1 MRRLRVRLGVICVA
15 FILVLF
21 INHFYLFIY
30 FFFLLH
36 TVRLEKSKPGILA
49 RIQARGRC
57 SSRGSSRGS
66 SPSSSP
72 GLNPGFNVSLSCLQF
87 SFLSPDWL
95 FSCKTIT
102 FQKYFWCSR
111 FSRFYCN

>member
-30 FFFLLH
+30 FLLH

-57 SSRGSSRGS
+57 SSRGSSPSS

-72 GLNPGFNVSLSCLQF
+72 GLNPGFKNS
-87 SFLSPDWL
+87 
-95 FSCKTIT
+95 TA
-102 FQKYFWCSR
+102 
-111 FSRFYCN
+111 